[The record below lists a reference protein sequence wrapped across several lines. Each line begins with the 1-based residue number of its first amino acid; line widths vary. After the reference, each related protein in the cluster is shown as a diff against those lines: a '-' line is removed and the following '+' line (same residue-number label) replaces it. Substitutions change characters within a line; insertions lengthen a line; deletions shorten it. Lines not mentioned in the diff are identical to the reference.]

1 MRPALLVVACLVGAA
16 SGLTGLSQALRAG
29 AKSAKPAQP
38 SSSRSTCGV
47 QETSRRHVLLAGA
60 AAASLPV
67 LGSPIAAM
75 ASGGATAGKTTSI
88 PRAKLR
94 YYDRITSAVKAFE
107 ALGGYLGDA
116 SAIKK
121 GYGAFFSEQE
131 DSPFAE
137 LKGAGFL
144 LAVAFKRPQPL
155 P

>member
-1 MRPALLVVACLVGAA
+1 MRPALLVVACLVCAA
-16 SGLTGLSQALRAG
+16 SGLTGLGQALRAG
-29 AKSAKPAQP
+29 AKSVKTAQP

-60 AAASLPV
+60 AALPL

-94 YYDRITSAVKAFE
+94 YYDRITGAVTAFE

-131 DSPFAE
+131 DSPYAE

-144 LAVAFKRPQPL
+144 LAVAFKRPQP
-155 P
+155 